1 MGGCWRNEELGEIV
15 ETILGMLGDDI
26 AKAKVLSDL
35 LVTELS
41 LLRRRQRQRQQ
52 QQQSQIY
59 LGFYWSHIRF
69 DIVHL
74 MALL

>member
-41 LLRRRQRQRQQ
+41 LLRTTTTTTTTTITNL
-52 QQQSQIY
+52 SW
-59 LGFYWSHIRF
+59 F
-69 DIVHL
+69 
-74 MALL
+74 LLEPHSI